1 MRIAVVHSF
10 YSSRQP
16 SGENIVVD
24 LQVEALRRA
33 GHDVHL
39 IARSTDELERQR
51 SYPLRAGYRAA
62 TGRGDSP
69 LSEIE
74 SFAPDV
80 VHVHNL
86 FPNLGKNWT
95 SDLKRPMVATL
106 HNYRPICPGATLFR
120 DGDACT
126 LCPDSGSTRHA
137 VQHACFKDSRA
148 QTLPV
153 ALGTRFAAD
162 QVLVGADRIVTLNDT
177 MRNTYVTYGVP
188 AEKLVTVPNFVRPQA
203 GPSDTTSTHWL
214 FVGRLT
220 RVKGILEL
228 LRQWPGDR
236 DLVVIGSG
244 PDEAEARAL
253 AGPRVTFL
261 GQRTP
266 AEVLEALRSARG
278 LVFPSLWPEGLPTI
292 YLEALAAGLPVLA
305 WPQSIV
311 GSLAGSE
318 GTGIVHSGDL
328 TADLARADQD
338 FPALREHCRAVF
350 AQKYSE
356 AAWVEAI
363 ERVYAGAR
371 GAA

>member
-33 GHDVHL
+33 GHDVRL
-39 IARSTDELERQR
+39 IARSTDELERRR
-51 SYPLRAGYRAA
+51 SYPFRAGFRAA
-62 TGRGDSP
+62 TGYGDSP

-74 SFAPDV
+74 TFAPDV

-95 SDLKRPMVATL
+95 SDLDRPMVATL

-120 DGDACT
+120 DGNACT

-137 VQHACFKDSRA
+137 VRHACFKDSRA
-148 QTLPV
+148 QTLPL
-153 ALGTRFAAD
+153 ALGTRFADD

-177 MRNTYVTYGVP
+177 MRATYVAYGVP

-203 GPSDTTSTHWL
+203 APSGSPSNRWL

-228 LRQWPGDR
+228 LRQWPDDR

-244 PDEAEARAL
+244 PEEAEARSL
-253 AGPRVTFL
+253 AGSRVTFL
-261 GQRTP
+261 GQCTP
-266 AEVLEALRSARG
+266 ADVLAALSSARG
-278 LVFPSLWPEGLPTI
+278 LVFPSLWPEGLPTV
-292 YLEALAAGLPVLA
+292 YLESLAAGLPVLA

-311 GSLAGSE
+311 GSLVESE

-328 TADLARADQD
+328 TADLARADRD
-338 FPALREHCRAVF
+338 FPALGGHCREVF

-356 AAWVEAI
+356 AAWIASI
-363 ERVYAGAR
+363 ERVYAQAT